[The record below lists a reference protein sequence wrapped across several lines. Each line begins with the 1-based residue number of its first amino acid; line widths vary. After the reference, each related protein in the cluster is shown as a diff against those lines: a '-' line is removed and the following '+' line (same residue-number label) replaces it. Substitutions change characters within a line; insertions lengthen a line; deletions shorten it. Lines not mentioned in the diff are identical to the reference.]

1 MGKLGKKARKFAK
14 KNLQSVLRQRRK
26 NKAFLSKKKSFSRD
40 DQSPGK
46 DKLDD
51 TLDHSKGRNTD
62 VEDVGDTSLDAVFT
76 KDDSDMFA
84 DISDSDGYLSE
95 DSSCPHVVGS
105 EIGKSLE
112 GNKLFS
118 SLSTQNEKIHKDLA
132 MQKKKLNRL
141 RKKDPEFSKFLK
153 NYKGIENSQN
163 GNMYSDEDEES
174 KKVIHL
180 VDNNEA
186 AEDKGK
192 LFTSSAINLWCQLVK
207 EEHSSSAFV
216 CLLNA
221 YRAACHY
228 GAESLVHQIQNSE
241 TFCSI
246 LMFVLSEADDIF
258 RRQLQISL
266 VNCKKETIL
275 ELQNTSKWQTIKP
288 FVKSYFRSTLFLL
301 DQVADSDILN
311 FALNRLRASLIFFA
325 VFPSLLHRLI
335 KTTVHLWAT
344 GGGILSSTSFQ
355 IIRDVAALFSVD
367 YFDTCIAKTFVAYM
381 AQSRVSKILNN
392 RHLLFLANCI
402 VEICSL
408 DVQNSSRKVLDS
420 ISQLSRILRWGLQ
433 TKKKEVLKKI
443 CSWEY
448 ANCIDLWVRFI
459 SVNIQD
465 HDLQPLLFRIIQL
478 INGVACMFTGPR
490 YLPLRFK
497 CIQWLNNLSTS
508 SGIFIPVA
516 SYVLDV
522 LEIDNVKE
530 GGKLGDAL
538 DFSTVLRLPKSC
550 LKSKTFQEECLS
562 SAIEQLSFHFSQ
574 WSYHISFPELATIP
588 LFYLRKFHDR
598 TSAESLRRTVN
609 RLIDQIEQNVNFVQ
623 KRRDEVVFSPKD
635 HQSVET
641 FLQLEKS
648 GKNASFTQYYQSILE
663 RAALRSLYKENI
675 SSLKQKKSKRKR
687 GQLIENS
694 RDERSGADP
703 ALNAAAANGTAGFK
717 GNERR
722 TPKVKRM

>member
-40 DQSPGK
+40 DQSHGE
-46 DKLDD
+46 DKIDD
-51 TLDHSKGRNTD
+51 TVNHSKGRGTD
-62 VEDVGDTSLDAVFT
+62 GEDVGDTSLDAVFT

-105 EIGKSLE
+105 ENGKSLE
-112 GNKLFS
+112 GNRGSS
-118 SLSTQNEKIHKDLA
+118 SLSTQNGKIHQDLA
-132 MQKKKLNRL
+132 MQKKKLYRL

-153 NYKGIENSQN
+153 SYKGIENSYN

-174 KKVIHL
+174 KQVIHL
-180 VDNNEA
+180 IDDNET

-241 TFCSI
+241 TFCNI

-258 RRQLQISL
+258 RRQLQIST

-275 ELQNTSKWQTIKP
+275 ELQNTSKWQTLKP
-288 FVKSYFRSTLFLL
+288 LVKSYFRSTLFLL

-311 FALNRLRASLIFFA
+311 FALNRLRASLIFFG

-344 GGGILSSTSFQ
+344 GGRVLSSTSFQ
-355 IIRDVAALFSVD
+355 IIRDVTTVFSTD
-367 YFDTCIAKTFVAYM
+367 YFDTCMAKTFFAYM
-381 AQSRVSKILNN
+381 AQSRVSKIINT

-408 DVQNSSRKVLDS
+408 DVQNSSRKVVDS
-420 ISQLSRILRWGLQ
+420 ISQLSRILRWGVQ
-433 TKKKEVLKKI
+433 TKKKEALKKI

-448 ANCIDLWVRFI
+448 VNCIDLWVRFI

-490 YLPLRFK
+490 YLPLRLK
-497 CIQWLNNLSTS
+497 CIQWLNILSTS
-508 SGIFIPVA
+508 SGIFVPVA

-522 LEIDNVKE
+522 LEFDIVKE
-530 GGKLGDAL
+530 SGKLGNVL

-562 SAIEQLSFHFSQ
+562 SAIEQLSVHFSL

-588 LFYLRKFHDR
+588 LIHLRKFLDR
-598 TSAESLRRTVN
+598 TNADSLHRAVK
-609 RLIDQIEQNVNFVQ
+609 RLIDQVEQNVDFVQ

-648 GKNASFTQYYQSILE
+648 GKSASFTQYYQSIIE
-663 RAALRSLYKENI
+663 RAALRSLHKENI

-687 GQLIENS
+687 GQQTENS
-694 RDERSGADP
+694 
-703 ALNAAAANGTAGFK
+703 
-717 GNERR
+717 
-722 TPKVKRM
+722 